1 MIYQENNR
9 NNLMCLHLS
18 KLFHKNSSERNEK
31 PHEVTQRF
39 AREEATVLHRLHG
52 QKEIV

>member
-1 MIYQENNR
+1 
-9 NNLMCLHLS
+9 MCLHLS

-39 AREEATVLHRLHG
+39 IREEATVSLRLDG
-52 QKEIV
+52 QKEMT